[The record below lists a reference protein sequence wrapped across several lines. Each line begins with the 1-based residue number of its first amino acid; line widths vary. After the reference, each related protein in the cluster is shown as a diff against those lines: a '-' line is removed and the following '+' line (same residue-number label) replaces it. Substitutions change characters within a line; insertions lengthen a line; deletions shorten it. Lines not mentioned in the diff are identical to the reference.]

1 MASGGLTQRAE
12 LRLLGVEIGRTKVRL
27 VVLDGGG
34 STVHDV
40 VERPIV
46 KAGGP
51 RDPIEEEF
59 STRSAIEAGLERLE
73 LDDGSSVIAGVTIG
87 FENCGVGSGPS
98 IRHWLSALSD
108 EVREPVVCS
117 GSVGVSYAPARCI
130 EFVQRVFEPTVL
142 RLDRVELAPVA
153 ASRVLGPVKSG
164 SLTLG
169 SGVAWSARILDN
181 DVLEAFE
188 TIDGVFDDVV
198 QLVSDGREGPIDR
211 LTGVYVD
218 ETLCRDRGVSVATLA
233 PAVGVAIAL
242 LGIDQS
248 NLLDGTTVVGDEL
261 ASRAPMGHRDM
272 RVASP
277 MAPGGGPPAMGGG
290 WGVEDPPSAFPSP
303 PLAEYDDYGRD
314 MRRSGPLGS
323 GPLGRPIEDAY
334 ALGRRPGE
342 LQRSRE
348 PITGSHPAV
357 RIPGPG
363 ERPLG
368 PRTRDGMAGIE
379 AFAHPAEVE
388 RGSGPFHVSDFM
400 LGALG
405 MLAIILAGALMLL

>member
-1 MASGGLTQRAE
+1 
-12 LRLLGVEIGRTKVRL
+12 
-27 VVLDGGG
+27 
-34 STVHDV
+34 
-40 VERPIV
+40 
-46 KAGGP
+46 
-51 RDPIEEEF
+51 
-59 STRSAIEAGLERLE
+59 
-73 LDDGSSVIAGVTIG
+73 
-87 FENCGVGSGPS
+87 VG
-98 IRHWLSALSD
+98 D
-108 EVREPVVCS
+108 
-117 GSVGVSYAPARCI
+117 SYAPARWVD
-130 EFVQRVFEPTVL
+130 FVQRVFDPTVL

-218 ETLCRDRGVSVATLA
+218 ETLCRDRGVSVSSLA

-248 NLLDGTTVVGDEL
+248 NLLDGTTVVGEGI
-261 ASRAPMGHRDM
+261 ASRVPSAHRDA
-272 RVASP
+272 RAVSSP
-277 MAPGGGPPAMGGG
+277 LGVPQSSPAMGGG
-290 WGVEDPPSAFPSP
+290 GWAVEEAPSAFPSP
-303 PLAEYDDYGRD
+303 ALAEYDEFGRD
-314 MRRSGPLGS
+314 PRRSGPIPANTMGS

-334 ALGRRPGE
+334 ALGRRPGD

-348 PITGSHPAV
+348 PVTGSHPAV

-368 PRTRDGMAGIE
+368 PRTRDGLAGIE
-379 AFAHPAEVE
+379 AFAHPSEADG
-388 RGSGPFHVSDFM
+388 RSGPFHVSDFM

-405 MLAIILAGALMLL
+405 MLAVVLAGALVLL